1 MRHCL
6 MVSLAVSLKAIIPL
20 SLWVLT
26 TSYNLH
32 SSLGVS
38 RREIF
43 FFTPYTVF
51 RISIVLFIYVAVL
64 GGCIKYILCCVFFCV
79 DCPFS
84 LKRYLLSK
92 CFNLWNCGPKFIRWT
107 FLPLSTF
114 EDVSIKQ
121 SSKNEPWTL

>member
-6 MVSLAVSLKAIIPL
+6 TTSLAVSLKAIIPL
-20 SLWVLT
+20 PLWVLT

-32 SSLGVS
+32 LSLGVS

-43 FFTPYTVF
+43 FPRYSISDFHSALYLCSCF
-51 RISIVLFIYVAVL
+51 R
-64 GGCIKYILCCVFFCV
+64 CIKYTLCCVFCCV
-79 DCPFS
+79 DCPFT

>member
-1 MRHCL
+1 

-32 SSLGVS
+32 LSLGVS

-43 FFTPYTVF
+43 FFTPDTVF

-64 GGCIKYILCCVFFCV
+64 GA
-79 DCPFS
+79 
-84 LKRYLLSK
+84 
-92 CFNLWNCGPKFIRWT
+92 
-107 FLPLSTF
+107 
-114 EDVSIKQ
+114 
-121 SSKNEPWTL
+121 